1 MNVDSSM
8 CASSAKAVHPD
19 SSTDLSVNANARR
32 LQVRIVKATRPR
44 RETGSDHTG
53 LCGCLSRMRRKSHVR
68 F

>member
-8 CASSAKAVHPD
+8 CASSAMAAYSD
-19 SSTDLSVNANARR
+19 SSTDLSVNANASR
-32 LQVRIVKATRPR
+32 LQVCIVKAARHC
-44 RETGSDHTG
+44 REAGSDHTG